1 MANIPEKAFDLVQN
15 LIEACRD
22 SEQGY
27 KDAAEKIGTAD
38 LRTFFLERSRERGQY
53 AVELRNALQQFGK
66 TDVSVRGTVAGNI
79 RRLWMDL
86 KANLGGGYQAILNS
100 LEAAEDSVK
109 TAYQEAMRAV
119 DLPPALMSIIRTQAQ
134 NIFTAHDYVRNLRD
148 RKAAA

>member
-1 MANIPEKAFDLVQN
+1 MANITEKAFDLVHN

-27 KDAAEKIGTAD
+27 KDAAGKIND
-38 LRTFFLERSRERGQY
+38 PNLRTYFKERSRERGEY
-53 AVELRNALQQFGK
+53 AVELKNAVQRLGK
-66 TDVSVRGTVAGNI
+66 SDVSVRGTAAGNV

-86 KANLGGGYQAILNS
+86 KANLGGGDHAILAS

-109 TAYQEAMRAV
+109 NAYQEAMRG
-119 DLPPALMSIIRTQAQ
+119 DLPPDLMSIIRTQAQ
-134 NIFTAHDYVRNLRD
+134 NVFSTHDYIRSLRD